1 VVVPRVA
8 VEVAENET
16 VTVQVGLHWLFVK
29 AAVTPVGSGEVE
41 KVMVAVAPLFRVA
54 VIDEVGLV
62 EP

>member
-16 VTVQVGLHWLFVK
+16 VTVQFGLHGLVVK
-29 AAVTPVGSGEVE
+29 AAVTPVGSGKVE
-41 KVMVAVAPLFRVA
+41 KVMGVGVPLVSVA

-62 EP
+62 AP